1 MTTKPNPAK
10 PVKPYLEQRRERR
23 GMLRGGLAALAAGTL
38 AGCDAIG
45 QSEMGSAVLHANEKL
60 SYAVHRALGRRAM
73 AQEFPA
79 TDIAPVFR
87 ANGTLMP
94 TGDAYA
100 KLLANRFADWRLV
113 VDGLVGKELSL
124 SLKELQTLPA
134 RTQITRHDC
143 VEGWSCIGQWTG
155 VRLSQLLGMAQVKPE
170 AKYAVFHCLDQ
181 MDEETE
187 SDDAEAAM
195 YYESVDLDDAMHEQ
209 TILAWALNGKPLPV
223 ENGAPLRARIE
234 RQLGYKHAKYLH
246 HIELVASLADI
257 NGGKGGYWEDQGYN
271 WYAGI

>member
-1 MTTKPNPAK
+1 MTRQAK
-10 PVKPYLEQRRERR
+10 PYFEQRRERR
-23 GMLRGGLAALAAGTL
+23 GLLRSGIAAIAAGTL
-38 AGCDAIG
+38 AGCDAI
-45 QSEMGSAVLHANEKL
+45 SHSDMGSAVLRANEKL
-60 SYAVHRALGRRAM
+60 SYAVHRVLGRRAM

-94 TGDAYA
+94 TGDDYA

-113 VDGLVGKELSL
+113 VDGLVGKPLSL
-124 SLKELQTLPA
+124 SLAELQTMPA

-155 VRLSQLLGMAQVKPE
+155 VRLSHLLARAEAQPQ
-170 AKYAVFHCLDQ
+170 AKYVVFHCLDQ
-181 MDEETE
+181 MDEAAEG
-187 SDDAEAAM
+187 DDEEAM
-195 YYESVDLDDAMHEQ
+195 YYESVDMDDAMHEQ

-257 NGGKGGYWEDQGYN
+257 GGGKGGYWEDQGYN